1 MSVCGTTKK
10 MPMGKFETLPPA
22 AIMRAILGGQLPI
35 NDCEMRDHHPLATV
49 MGDVDVDAGWFGF
62 VDPHC

>member
-1 MSVCGTTKK
+1 
-10 MPMGKFETLPPA
+10 MGKFETLPPA